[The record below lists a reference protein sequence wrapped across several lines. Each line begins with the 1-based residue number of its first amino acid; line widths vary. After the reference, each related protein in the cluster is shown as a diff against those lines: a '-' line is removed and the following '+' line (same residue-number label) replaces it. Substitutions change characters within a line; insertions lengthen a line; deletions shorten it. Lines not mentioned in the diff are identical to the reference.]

1 MLLNPEDAQR
11 FIATYEQVAF
21 SVHRLL
27 KLAPAKQI
35 TRILFTAREQL
46 QANPELLDQAVAHG
60 RKQGFSL
67 DSQAL
72 DALGQ
77 MRLDRW
83 IYLKDLKSGS
93 ILLDHQGQEAYS
105 VVGLTQPLAQITGQ
119 TGWVL
124 NTALCPFKGKI
135 ICDGIMAPIAQLGP
149 SFKRDYHQLYLKLK
163 AHGRLHREPQ
173 TSPLWN

>member
-1 MLLNPEDAQR
+1 MLLNPEDAQS

-72 DALGQ
+72 EALGQ

-149 SFKRDYHQLYLKLK
+149 SLKRDYHQHYLKLK